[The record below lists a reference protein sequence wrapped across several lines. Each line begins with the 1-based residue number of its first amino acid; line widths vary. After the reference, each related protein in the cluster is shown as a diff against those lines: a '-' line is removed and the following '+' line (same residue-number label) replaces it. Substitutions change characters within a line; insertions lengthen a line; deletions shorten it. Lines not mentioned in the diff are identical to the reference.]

1 MWTNG
6 QNTVYK
12 LITFGSL
19 VLWPVTERLNNTYVS
34 QWAVQKALWDAGV
47 YIILK
52 VVMGIDIA
60 QSPFTEDF

>member
-1 MWTNG
+1 M
-6 QNTVYK
+6 
-12 LITFGSL
+12 
-19 VLWPVTERLNNTYVS
+19 
-34 QWAVQKALWDAGV
+34 QKALWDAGV